1 METIWWRSR
10 LATWAFGAAFLGLLS
25 AGRVP
30 AQAPPPPPDDLRAR
44 MEKLEQENKAMSDR
58 LQQVLSGGPVQAAA
72 ARTEDE
78 KRIQQLVADAVRA
91 HDEEKKRADDKKKAD
106 EQAKKDAEG
115 YVIGTDLGMT
125 GTWRPTTGLWFSTPN
140 GDFQSHMGFWMQWD
154 TGYFSQSQN
163 LKPASQIGTLE
174 DDTFFRRIR
183 PFWEGKAWDMVDWNL
198 ILVPGSFGCVAGV
211 LE

>member
-1 METIWWRSR
+1 MQSISRRSR
-10 LATWAFGAAFLGLLS
+10 LATWACGAALLGLLS

-58 LQQVLSGGPVQAAA
+58 IQQLLSGAPVQAAA

-78 KRIQQLVADAVRA
+78 RRLQQMVADAVKA
-91 HDEEKKRADDKKKAD
+91 QDDAKKAAEDKKKAD

-115 YVIGTDLGMT
+115 YAIGSDLGLT
-125 GTWRPTTGLWFSTPN
+125 AKWRPTSGLWFSTPN
-140 GDFQSHMGFWMQWD
+140 EDFQLHMGFWMQWD
-154 TGYFSQSQN
+154 TVYFAQSQN
-163 LKPASQIGTLE
+163 LKSPSQLGDLE
-174 DDTFFRRIR
+174 DGTYFRRIR